1 MQTEFLKRFSSDRAL
16 EVKISVRRSLNTK
29 FISSSFL
36 KALSSASSYHP
47 VVGDFNT
54 SSCLK
59 PIWNHLRDEIASIFD
74 EMDLEGEGK
83 LTFLQVMG
91 GEESPLE
98 NLFRSMDKSS
108 SGSITKEA
116 SGVMSVSVI
125 CSTSRQ
131 SQPVS
136 RDQIYASDILPPL
149 SV

>member
-1 MQTEFLKRFSSDRAL
+1 
-16 EVKISVRRSLNTK
+16 
-29 FISSSFL
+29 
-36 KALSSASSYHP
+36 
-47 VVGDFNT
+47 
-54 SSCLK
+54 
-59 PIWNHLRDEIASIFD
+59 
-74 EMDLEGEGK
+74 MDLEGEGK

-136 RDQIYASDILPPL
+136 RDQIYASDILPPSSL
-149 SV
+149 CLTLIKLVSSFIDFYIFKLEQGENDSC